1 MDKKTKGENNENEEN
16 FIPTRVRLPKG
27 KEKIGII
34 TQRLG
39 AGRMYVACMDGKTRN
54 CRVPG
59 RFRRDFWLREGDVI
73 LVESW
78 EFDDEKGDILF
89 KYKKGEVEKLK
100 RDGYFK
106 QPENEF

>member
-1 MDKKTKGENNENEEN
+1 MDSKHKKNEEN
-16 FIPTRVRLPKG
+16 ENQEFIPTRVRLPKG
-27 KEKIGII
+27 KEKIGLI

-59 RFRRDFWLREGDVI
+59 RFKRDFWLREGDVV
-73 LVESW
+73 LVEPW
-78 EFDDEKGDILF
+78 EFDDDKGDIIF
-89 KYKKGEVEKLK
+89 KYTKGETEKLK
-100 RDGYFK
+100 REGHFK